1 MVRLTRGIV
10 PKKHLTAF
18 LSTWRL
24 LALPVYAGLPGC
36 LSARV
41 LLGESED
48 AAARSTGDAG
58 PRGGLKTVVVATEWR
73 SMEDLA
79 ALSSSD
85 GGSGG
90 GAAYTYAMQQLA
102 GHFRGDLSV
111 DTLGQEAQHTLVR
124 GPKETA

>member
-41 LLGESED
+41 LLGETSP
-48 AAARSTGDAG
+48 AG
-58 PRGGLKTVVVATEWR
+58 RVAISWPT
-73 SMEDLA
+73 SV
-79 ALSSSD
+79 
-85 GGSGG
+85 GSLPVF
-90 GAAYTYAMQQLA
+90 YN
-102 GHFRGDLSV
+102 HKPIIRD
-111 DTLGQEAQHTLVR
+111 R
-124 GPKETA
+124 